1 MLKWIMRVAAALAV
15 CVIAAGWWLFAGF
28 SKAPDTAPA
37 GLLDIDQWRNMI
49 RDADGD
55 LPTGVRVLEVG
66 HDSAPMLAARAGA
79 FTGQWLTSYNSVQI
93 VFPGSTLIIGGALDR
108 PTAEGMVQAEADWLF
123 DDAAY
128 RTLVD
133 SMLRA
138 DKVLITHE
146 HLDHVMAIARH
157 PDPDAL
163 APRLW
168 LNAPQTRALA
178 RWAGGELPAALRDVP
193 PRLAGTVQL
202 VAPGVVAIPM
212 AGHTP
217 GALLFFVTLQNGREY
232 LMIGDTVWSMSSI
245 QALTMRPVFTQFVVF
260 DPNEDRDAIRT
271 QVRAIH
277 DLMQANPQLTVFP
290 SHDRIW
296 LGKLSAE
303 GLISWGFT
311 DEYYH

>member
-1 MLKWIMRVAAALAV
+1 MLKWIFRIVAALAV
-15 CVIAAGWWLFAGF
+15 FIIAAGWWLFAGF
-28 SKAPDTAPA
+28 SKAPAKAPP

-49 RDADGD
+49 READGD
-55 LPTGVRVLEVG
+55 LPTEVRVLEIG

-79 FTGQWLTSYNSVQI
+79 FTGQWLTSYNAVQI
-93 VFPGSTLIIGGALDR
+93 VFPDSTLVIGGALDR
-108 PTAEGMVQAEADWLF
+108 PTSETMVQAPEDWSF

-138 DKVLITHE
+138 DKVLMTHE

-157 PDPDAL
+157 PDADAL
-163 APRLW
+163 AQRLW
-168 LNAPQTRALA
+168 LNAPQTAALPQFA
-178 RWAGGELPAALRDVP
+178 AGELPAALRDLP
-193 PRLAGTVQL
+193 PRLDGTVQL

-212 AGHTP
+212 AGHTR
-217 GALLFFVTLQNGREY
+217 GAQLLFITLENGREY

-245 QALTMRPVFTQFVVF
+245 EDLTMRPVFTQFIVF

-271 QVRAIH
+271 QIRAIH
-277 DLMQANPQLTVFP
+277 DLMQTNPQLTVFP

-296 LGKLSAE
+296 LGKLSAD
-303 GLISWGFT
+303 GLISWGFA
-311 DEYYH
+311 D